1 MIVLLLGIIAV
12 VVGIVLFDAYRHKIL
27 FRIGCRN
34 IFRRKTNTVIVILG
48 LMIATAIISSSFGVG
63 DTMDNMVEDEIYSE
77 WQQTDVTVYN
87 TTVEG
92 NYVPIQ
98 HSTYKNLSS
107 DISDID
113 NVDEVSGE
121 VHGSLPVLNPDAR
134 LSQPSTRV
142 IGMDLDDGEAFGR
155 FYKDG
160 ESFEPELGEKEIF
173 IDTRLAEELEAEKGD
188 ELLLFTVESQEEGGN
203 GVNDMTYTVKEVI
216 DNEGRAA
223 FRGSN
228 KIIMSLSDAQTAFS
242 LPNQVNYI
250 RVTSIGGVESGIEY
264 SDQIFEDIENLL
276 QEDPEYNVLEAKGN
290 KNQVLQDFKDNISQ
304 FTDIFLIFGTFSII
318 AGIILAVN
326 IFVMLGEER
335 KSEMGMSRAIGMK
348 RGHLRRVFS
357 YEGMIYAGAASFVG
371 VFVGAGLTYVI
382 FFLLEDI
389 FATFGGDVSLL
400 GYFTFTPESMIL
412 AFAAGFLLTMGT
424 IFFSVTRIS
433 KLNIVRAIRDIPEPP
448 VSKKNK
454 KVFYMAIAGL
464 ILGVLLTIMGTGVD
478 QFWLPVTGI
487 SLIIIGIG
495 TVARRW
501 VGDRAAYT
509 GVGVF
514 LLVWWLVPL
523 DTLEFFEGYTSGL
536 EMFILSGLFM
546 VTAGVLIVM
555 LNGHLLTGGMERLCR
570 SDTGFKAVVLS
581 AISHPL
587 KEKFRTGMT
596 IFIFALIIFAITV
609 MGMIVG
615 IFDTNIDRMIEEE
628 SGGYEIMGM
637 TGQDKYIDDMHSEI
651 INNENLDIEDFN
663 HIDSA
668 YRGNIRM
675 RDNDGEIGRKS
686 AIGIDDN
693 FVGNNTFGF
702 SDYLDEYE
710 SNDEVWDA
718 VLSNSSLVITNAP
731 SDQYGPPGGETIEL
745 GSTVKFIDHEDE
757 VREKKVVGF
766 MDQNAISGYFMSKGT
781 VRNEFNITSNSLF
794 FFSVEENVDADELG
808 RDLNREFI
816 QYGFRT
822 VVIETIIRDA
832 MSATY
837 MFFDLFSGYMGL
849 GLVVGI
855 AGLGIISLRAVHERR
870 LEIGMMRAIGFKRK
884 MIRYAFLIENS
895 FITIVGIVLGSSL
908 GIAIG
913 WLLWYD
919 GFKPMGWEFSI
930 PWISI
935 LTIGVIAYVA
945 MLLTAIPSAHKASKV
960 SPAEALRFD

>member
-1 MIVLLLGIIAV
+1 MIVPLLGIIAV
-12 VVGIVLFDAYRHKIL
+12 VVAVVLIDACRHKIL
-27 FRIGCRN
+27 FKIGLRN
-34 IFRRKTNTVIVILG
+34 IFRRKTNTMIVILG
-48 LMIATAIISSSFGVG
+48 LMIATAIITSSFGVG
-63 DTMDNMVEDEIYSE
+63 DTMENMVEDEIYSE
-77 WQQTDVTVYN
+77 WQHTDVTVFN

-92 NYVPIQ
+92 RLVPISSNTHQ
-98 HSTYKNLSS
+98 NLST
-107 DISDID
+107 DILKIE
-113 NVDEVSGE
+113 NVKGVSGE
-121 VHGSLPVLNPDAR
+121 VHGSLPVLNPDTR
-134 LSQPSTRV
+134 LSQPGTRV
-142 IGMDLDDGEAFGR
+142 IGMDFDEGEGGGD

-160 ESFEPELGEKEIF
+160 GSFETELGPGEIF

-188 ELLLFTVESQEEGGN
+188 ELTLFTVGSPRGGI
-203 GVNDMTYTVKEVI
+203 YTVRDVI
-216 DNEGRAA
+216 DNEGRGA
-223 FRGSN
+223 FRGRS
-228 KIIMSLSDAQTAFS
+228 KIIMSLPDAQEAFGI
-242 LPNQVNYI
+242 PGQINYI
-250 RVTSIGGVESGIEY
+250 RVTSVGGVGDGIEY
-264 SDQIFEDIENLL
+264 SDQIFADIETLL
-276 QEDPEYNVLEAKGN
+276 QENPEYSVLEARGN
-290 KNQVLQDFKDNISQ
+290 KNQVLQNFKENMSQ
-304 FTDIFLIFGTFSII
+304 FTDIFFIFGTFSII

-371 VFVGAGLTYVI
+371 VFMGVGITYVI
-382 FFLLEDI
+382 FYLLEDI

-412 AFAAGFLLTMGT
+412 AFALGFLLTMGT

-448 VSKKNK
+448 VAKKSK

-464 ILGVLLTIMGTGVD
+464 IIGGLLTVMGTGTD
-478 QFWLPVTGI
+478 QLWLPVTGI

-495 TVARRW
+495 TVTRRW
-501 VGDRAAYT
+501 IGDRAAYT

-514 LLVWWLVPL
+514 LLIWWLIPL
-523 DTLEFFEGYTSGL
+523 EALDPFEGYTAGL

-546 VTAGVLIVM
+546 VTAGVLIIM
-555 LNGHLLTGGMERLCR
+555 LNGHLLTGGMEKLCR
-570 SDTGFKAVVLS
+570 SETGFKAVVLS

-615 IFDTNIDRMIEEE
+615 IFDTNIERMIEEE
-628 SGGYEIMGM
+628 SGGYEIMGFS
-637 TGQDKYIDDMHSEI
+637 GQDQFIDNIHQEI
-651 INNENLDIEDFN
+651 INNDNLTIDDFN
-663 HIDSA
+663 QIDSA
-668 YRGNIRM
+668 YRGNVRMVTGEGGIR
-675 RDNDGEIGRKS
+675 RDS
-686 AIGIDDN
+686 VIGIDRN
-693 FVGNNTFGF
+693 FVNNNTFVI
-702 SDYLDEYE
+702 SDHVDDYGSVD
-710 SNDEVWDA
+710 DVWEA
-718 VLSNSSLVITNAP
+718 VLSEPDLVITNAP
-731 SDQYGPPGGETIEL
+731 TDQFGPPGGQMVEL
-745 GSTVKFIDHEDE
+745 GSTVTFLDHENE
-757 VREKKVVGF
+757 LREKKVIGF
-766 MDQNAISGYFMSKGT
+766 MDQNVVSGYFMSKET
-781 VRNEFNITSNSLF
+781 VERDFNITSNSLF
-794 FFSVEENVDADELG
+794 FFNVKETVDPDELA
-808 RDLNREFI
+808 RELNREFI

-822 VVIETIIRDA
+822 VVIDTIIREA
-832 MSATY
+832 LSATY

-895 FITIVGIVLGSSL
+895 FITILGIVLGSSL

-919 GFKPMGWEFSI
+919 GFKPMGWEFGI
-930 PWISI
+930 PWVSI
-935 LTIGVIAYVA
+935 LTIGLIAYVA
-945 MLLTAIPSAHKASKV
+945 MLLVAIPSAHKASKV

>member
-1 MIVLLLGIIAV
+1 MIVPLLGIIAV
-12 VVGIVLFDAYRHKIL
+12 VVALVLIDACRNKIL

-34 IFRRKTNTVIVILG
+34 IFRRKTNTIIVILG

-63 DTMDNMVEDEIYSE
+63 DTMDSMVEDEIYSE
-77 WQQTDVTVYN
+77 WQHTDVTVFN
-87 TTVEG
+87 TTTEG
-92 NYVPIQ
+92 RLVPIP
-98 HSTYKNLSS
+98 SNTYQNLSS
-107 DISDID
+107 DILEIE
-113 NVDEVSGE
+113 NVRGVSGE
-121 VHGSLPVLNPDAR
+121 VHGSLPVLNPESR
-134 LSQPSTRV
+134 LSEPSARV
-142 IGMDLDDGEAFGR
+142 IGMDFDEGEGFGD

-160 ESFEPELGEKEIF
+160 ESFEPELDEGEIF
-173 IDTRLAEELEAEKGD
+173 IDTRLAEELEAERGD
-188 ELLLFTVESQEEGGN
+188 ELVLFTVGSPTGGI
-203 GVNDMTYTVKEVI
+203 YTVREVI
-216 DNEGRAA
+216 DNKGRAA
-223 FRGSN
+223 LRGSR
-228 KIIMSLSDAQTAFS
+228 KIIMSLPDAQAAFS
-242 LPNQVNYI
+242 LPDQINYI
-250 RVTSIGGVESGIEY
+250 RVTSIGGVEDGIEY
-264 SDQIFEDIENLL
+264 SDQIFADIEQLL
-276 QEDPEYNVLEAKGN
+276 KEDPEYSVLEARGN
-290 KNQVLQDFKDNISQ
+290 KNRVLQDFKENMSQ
-304 FTDIFLIFGTFSII
+304 FTDIFFIFGTFSII
-318 AGIILAVN
+318 AGIVLAVN

-357 YEGMIYAGAASFVG
+357 YEGMIYAAAASFVG
-371 VFVGAGLTYVI
+371 IFVGVGLTYVI
-382 FFLLEDI
+382 FYLLEDI

-400 GYFTFTPESMIL
+400 NYFTFTAESMIL
-412 AFAAGFLLTMGT
+412 AFALGFLLTMGT

-448 VSKKNK
+448 VSKKSK
-454 KVFYMAIAGL
+454 KVFYMAMAGL
-464 ILGVLLTIMGTGVD
+464 IIGGLLTLLGTGAD
-478 QFWLPVTGI
+478 QLWLPVTGI

-495 TVARRW
+495 TVVRRW

-514 LLVWWLVPL
+514 LLIWWLVPL
-523 DTLEFFEGYTSGL
+523 EALDPFEGYTAGL

-555 LNGHLLTGGMERLCR
+555 LNGHLLTGGMEKLCR
-570 SDTGFKAVVLS
+570 SETGFKAVVLS

-628 SGGYEIMGM
+628 SGGYEIMGF
-637 TGQDKYIDDMHSEI
+637 TGQDQFIDDIHQEI
-651 INNENLDIEDFN
+651 INNDNLDYGDFN
-663 HIDSA
+663 KIDSA
-668 YRGNIRM
+668 YRGSVRMVGDEGEPIR
-675 RDNDGEIGRKS
+675 DS
-686 AIGIDDN
+686 VIGIDRN
-693 FVGNNTFGF
+693 FVNNNTFGM
-702 SDYLDEYE
+702 SDFIDEYE
-710 SNDEVWDA
+710 SVDEVWEA
-718 VLSNSSLVITNAP
+718 VLSDPDLVITNAP
-731 SDQYGPPGGETIEL
+731 VDDDFGPPGERTVEL
-745 GSTVKFIDHEDE
+745 GSTVTFIDHED
-757 VREKKVVGF
+757 RPQEKKVIGF
-766 MDQNAISGYFMSKGT
+766 MDQSVISGYFMSKDT
-781 VRNEFNITSNSLF
+781 VERDFNITLNSLF
-794 FFSVEENVDADELG
+794 FFDIDENVDPDELG
-808 RDLNREFI
+808 RELNREFI

-822 VVIETIIRDA
+822 VVIDTIIREA
-832 MSATY
+832 LSATY

-895 FITIVGIVLGSSL
+895 FITIIGIVLGSSL

-919 GFKPMGWEFSI
+919 GFRPMGWDFSI
-930 PWISI
+930 TWGSI
-935 LTIGVIAYVA
+935 LTIGVIAYIA

>member
-1 MIVLLLGIIAV
+1 MIVPLLGIIAV
-12 VVGIVLFDAYRHKIL
+12 VVAVVLIDACRHKIL
-27 FRIGCRN
+27 FKIGLRN

-77 WQQTDVTVYN
+77 WQHTDVTVFN

-92 NYVPIQ
+92 RLVPI
-98 HSTYKNLSS
+98 SSNTYQNLSS
-107 DISDID
+107 DILKID
-113 NVDEVSGE
+113 NVRGVSGE
-121 VHGSLPVLNPDAR
+121 VHGSLPVLNPDSR
-134 LSQPSTRV
+134 LSQPGTRV
-142 IGMDLDDGEAFGR
+142 IGMDFEEGEGFGE

-160 ESFEPELGEKEIF
+160 ESFEPELGPREIF
-173 IDTRLAEELEAEKGD
+173 IDTKLAEELEAEKGD
-188 ELLLFTVESQEEGGN
+188 ELILFTVESPGG
-203 GVNDMTYTVKEVI
+203 GTYTVKEVI
-216 DNEGRAA
+216 DNRGRAA
-223 FRGSN
+223 LRGSS
-228 KIIMSLSDAQTAFS
+228 KVIMSLSDAQSALS
-242 LPNQVNYI
+242 VSGQVNYI
-250 RVTSIGGVESGIEY
+250 RVTSVGGVKEGIEY
-264 SDQIFEDIENLL
+264 SDQIFADTEQVLKEK
-276 QEDPEYNVLEAKGN
+276 PEYNVLEARGN
-290 KNQVLQDFKDNISQ
+290 KKQVLQDYKENLSQ

-318 AGIILAVN
+318 AGIVLAVN

-348 RGHLRRVFS
+348 RSHLRRVFS
-357 YEGMIYAGAASFVG
+357 YEGLIYAGAASFIG
-371 VFVGAGLTYVI
+371 VFVGIGISYVI
-382 FFLLEDI
+382 FYLLEDI
-389 FATFGGDVSLL
+389 FAVFGGDVSLL
-400 GYFTFTPESMIL
+400 GFFTFKPGSMIL

-464 ILGVLLTIMGTGVD
+464 IIGGLLTLFGIGTD
-478 QFWLPVTGI
+478 QLWLPVTGI

-501 VGDRAAYT
+501 TGDRASYT
-509 GVGVF
+509 GVGIF
-514 LLVWWLVPL
+514 LLIWWMIPL
-523 DTLEFFEGYTSGL
+523 EALDPFEGYTSGL

-555 LNGHLLTGGMERLCR
+555 LNGHLLTGGMEKLCR
-570 SDTGFKAVVLS
+570 SETGFKAVVLS

-628 SGGYEIMGM
+628 SGGYEIMGFS
-637 TGQDKYIDDMHSEI
+637 GQDQFIDDIHQEI
-651 INNENLDIEDFN
+651 INNDNLDYQDFN
-663 HIDSA
+663 KIDSA
-668 YRGNIRM
+668 YRGNVRM
-675 RDNDGEIGRKS
+675 VSGEEEEVQNS
-686 AIGIDDN
+686 VMGIDGN
-693 FVGNNTFGF
+693 FVNNNTFGF
-702 SDYLDEYE
+702 SDYLDEYD
-710 SNDEVWDA
+710 SIDEVWDA
-718 VLSNSSLVITNAP
+718 VLSDPDLVITNAP
-731 SDQYGPPGGETIEL
+731 ADDFGPPGGEMVEL
-745 GSTVKFIDHEDE
+745 GSTVAFIDHEN
-757 VREKKVVGF
+757 RLQEKKVVGF
-766 MDQNAISGYFMSKGT
+766 MDQSVIGGYFMSKET
-781 VRNEFNITSNSLF
+781 VEDEFNITSNSLF
-794 FFSVEENVDADELG
+794 FFDVKENVDADELG
-808 RDLNREFI
+808 RELNREFI

-822 VVIETIIRDA
+822 VVIDTIIRDA
-832 MSATY
+832 LSATY

-895 FITIVGIVLGSSL
+895 FITIIGIVLGSSL
-908 GIAIG
+908 GIAVG

-919 GFKPMGWEFSI
+919 GFKPMGWEFGI
-930 PWISI
+930 PWVSI